1 MVESKSNR
9 FKLPAII
16 LDIFLLGLFVLF
28 SPNVVI
34 GLVIA
39 AVMFTLLLVSPLG
52 YVYFIILLFP
62 YESIAVGGA
71 ENIKAIRLIIL
82 HAILFISWAKHIF
95 MGARIQVPPKTVF
108 IPIVIYFLWG
118 ILSMPLSV
126 SPMTALVAF
135 FKQLSLLAIFLLLY
149 NLINSRKDILKTIY
163 FLLIISIPTYIVA
176 LYQFLVL
183 QDPRS
188 HGTFGTANTLG
199 IFSVMI
205 VVAALIF
212 IKLKKDAPIAK
223 SFGRIMILF
232 SLITLLFSNSRASMV
247 TLLLFV
253 MLYLVLNR
261 RYKLLAVSGSVV
273 ILGIFLVVTN
283 QELYTYLTKAFRL
296 YMGTTGRDLLWS
308 GALAIIG
315 DNFITGVGIG
325 CVDVVYPHYMQ
336 ITNPITNL
344 YLRNAVELGYIHNGY
359 LQVFAELGLIGLLLF
374 LWINYRFVLYLKDA
388 RYSVE
393 SPETRAVITIV
404 FAHLLAKL
412 VYIMV
417 ESAHPLGPF
426 SNYAIIML
434 IYIFAIK
441 FTILDKKETGDHNR
455 PPAEIKK

>member
-1 MVESKSNR
+1 M
-9 FKLPAII
+9 
-16 LDIFLLGLFVLF
+16 
-28 SPNVVI
+28 I

-39 AVMFTLLLVSPLG
+39 AVMFILLLVSPLG

-71 ENIKAIRLIIL
+71 ENIKVLRLIIL
-82 HAILFISWAKHIF
+82 HVILFISWAKYLF
-95 MGARIQVPPKTVF
+95 MGAKIKLPPKSIF
-108 IPIVIYFLWG
+108 IPISMYLLWAV
-118 ILSMPLSV
+118 LSMPLSV
-126 SPMTALVAF
+126 SPITALVAY

-176 LYQFLVL
+176 LYQFLIL

-205 VVAALIF
+205 IVSALIL
-212 IKLKKDAPIAK
+212 IKLKKNAPIAR
-223 SFGRIMILF
+223 SFGGIMILI
-232 SLITLLFSNSRASMV
+232 SLIALLFSNSRASMI
-247 TLLLFV
+247 TLLLFL
-253 MLYLVLNR
+253 MFYLLLNR
-261 RYKLLAVSGSVV
+261 RYKLLAASGS
-273 ILGIFLVVTN
+273 ILTAGILLIITN

-296 YMGTTGRDLLWS
+296 YMGTTGRDLLWN

-315 DNFITGVGIG
+315 DNFVTGVGIG
-325 CVDVVYPHYMQ
+325 CVDVVYQHYMQ

-344 YLRNAVELGYIHNGY
+344 YLRNAVELGFIHNGY

-374 LWINYRFVLYLKDA
+374 VWINYRFVLYLKNA
-388 RYSVE
+388 RNSVV

-412 VYIMV
+412 VYILV

-441 FTILDKKETGDHNR
+441 LSLLDKREAGDHNQ